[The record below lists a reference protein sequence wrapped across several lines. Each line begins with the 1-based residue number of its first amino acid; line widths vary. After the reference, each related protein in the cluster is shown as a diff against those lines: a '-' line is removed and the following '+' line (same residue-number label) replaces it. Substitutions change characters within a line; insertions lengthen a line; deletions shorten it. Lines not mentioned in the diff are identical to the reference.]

1 MRFLRNVLATLVG
14 LILFFGLLFLIL
26 GIIASSSEDQ
36 IVVAENSVLK
46 IDLDQRPIVERQ
58 ENEFSLD
65 IPGISGT
72 NNTPVGV
79 VEIKQAIQA
88 AKEDDNIQGI
98 YLTPG
103 IVIGGWAA
111 LREIRHELIDFKAA
125 DKFIV
130 AFNGQ
135 AMTEQAYYLSAVADE
150 NYLFPEGFI
159 EFNGLASQTVF
170 LKELLEKI
178 GVEPRVFRVGKFKG
192 AVEPLTRTDLSEE
205 NRAQIESFLNSIYNT
220 YLTDLAEVEGDL
232 SAQELR
238 DIADSMRVYLPA
250 QAVEYGMVD
259 ALAYDD
265 EVNDKLKQRLNLEEE
280 DDEVE
285 FISLDEYQE
294 VIADDTEYSKNRVA
308 VIVAEGEIREGKS
321 SDGVIGGDTVGEEL
335 RKAREDDNVKAVV
348 LRINSPGGSGTASEK
363 IWREVELM
371 KEEKPIIASMSTYA
385 ASGGYYMAMGCDTI
399 VAQPNTIT
407 GSIGVF
413 SVAFGTQELFN
424 KLGLSVD
431 VVKTG
436 ALADILYP
444 TEPITPA
451 EERIIQNSVEQ
462 FYETFVTKA
471 AQGRGMSVEN
481 IKEIASGRVWTG
493 AEAKERNLVDVLGN
507 LDDAIAIAVNRAGL
521 EDDDYRVKYY
531 PEKKPLIDQILKEF
545 NLEANTYR
553 MKREL
558 GPLYPYV
565 QQIQSLQY
573 MQGLQARLPFTIEI
587 Q

>member
-14 LILFFGLLFLIL
+14 LILFFGFIILIL

-88 AKEDDNIQGI
+88 AKEDDNIRGI

-111 LREIRHELIDFKAA
+111 LREIRHELIDFKTA
-125 DKFIV
+125 DKFVV

-135 AMTEQAYYLSAVADE
+135 AMTEQAYYLSSVADE

-170 LKELLEKI
+170 LKGLLEKI

-192 AVEPLTRTDLSEE
+192 AIEPLIRTDLSEE

-294 VIADDTEYSKNRVA
+294 AIATDTEYSKNRVA
-308 VIVAEGEIREGKS
+308 VIVAEGEIREGES

-363 IWREVELM
+363 IWREVQLM

-507 LDDAIAIAVNRAGL
+507 LDDAVAIAVNRAGL
-521 EDDDYRVKYY
+521 EEDDYRVKYY

-553 MKREL
+553 MKKEL

-565 QQIQSLQY
+565 QQIQSLQH
-573 MQGLQARLPFTIEI
+573 MQGLQARLPFTLEI

>member
-14 LILFFGLLFLIL
+14 LILFFGFIILIL

-88 AKEDDNIQGI
+88 AKEDDNIRGI

-111 LREIRHELIDFKAA
+111 LREIRHELIDFKTA
-125 DKFIV
+125 DKFVV

-135 AMTEQAYYLSAVADE
+135 AMTEQAYYLSSVADE

-170 LKELLEKI
+170 LKGLLEKI

-192 AVEPLTRTDLSEE
+192 AIEPLIRTDLSEE

-265 EVNDKLKQRLNLEEE
+265 EVNDKLKQRLNLEED

-294 VIADDTEYSKNRVA
+294 ATATDTEYSKNRVA
-308 VIVAEGEIREGKS
+308 VIVAEGEIREGES

-363 IWREVELM
+363 IWREVQLM

-507 LDDAIAIAVNRAGL
+507 LDDAVAIAVNRAGL
-521 EDDDYRVKYY
+521 EEDDYRVKYY

-553 MKREL
+553 MKKEL

-565 QQIQSLQY
+565 QQIQSLQH
-573 MQGLQARLPFTIEI
+573 MQGLQARLPFTLEI

>member
-88 AKEDDNIQGI
+88 AKEDDNIRGI

-111 LREIRHELIDFKAA
+111 LREIRHELIDFKTA
-125 DKFIV
+125 DKFVV

-135 AMTEQAYYLSAVADE
+135 AMTEQAYYLSSVADE

-170 LKELLEKI
+170 LKGLLEKI

-192 AVEPLTRTDLSEE
+192 AIEPLIRDNLSEE

-265 EVNDKLKQRLNLEEE
+265 EVNDKLKQRLNLEED

-294 VIADDTEYSKNRVA
+294 AIATDTEYSKNRVA

-363 IWREVELM
+363 IWREVQLM

-471 AQGRGMSVEN
+471 AQGRDMSVEN

-507 LDDAIAIAVNRAGL
+507 LDDAVAIAVNRAGL
-521 EDDDYRVKYY
+521 EEDDYRVKYY

-553 MKREL
+553 MKKEL

-565 QQIQSLQY
+565 QQIQSLQH
-573 MQGLQARLPFTIEI
+573 MQGLQARLPFTLEI

>member
-1 MRFLRNVLATLVG
+1 M
-14 LILFFGLLFLIL
+14 
-26 GIIASSSEDQ
+26 
-36 IVVAENSVLK
+36 AENSVLK

-88 AKEDDNIQGI
+88 AKEDDNIRGI

-111 LREIRHELIDFKAA
+111 LREIRHELIDFKTA
-125 DKFIV
+125 DKFVV

-135 AMTEQAYYLSAVADE
+135 AMTEQAYYLSSVADE

-170 LKELLEKI
+170 LKGLLEKI

-192 AVEPLTRTDLSEE
+192 AIEPLIRDNLSEE

-265 EVNDKLKQRLNLEEE
+265 EVNDKLKQRLNLEED

-294 VIADDTEYSKNRVA
+294 AIATDTEYSKNRVA
-308 VIVAEGEIREGKS
+308 VIVAEGEIREGES

-363 IWREVELM
+363 IWREVQLM

-471 AQGRGMSVEN
+471 AQGRNMSVEN

-507 LDDAIAIAVNRAGL
+507 LDDAVAIAANRAGL
-521 EDDDYRVKYY
+521 EEDDYRVKYY

-553 MKREL
+553 VKKEL

-565 QQIQSLQY
+565 QQIQSLQH
-573 MQGLQARLPFTIEI
+573 MQGLQARLPFTLEI

>member
-14 LILFFGLLFLIL
+14 LILFFGLIFLIL
-26 GIIASSSEDQ
+26 GILASSSEDQ

-58 ENEFSLD
+58 ENEFSLN
-65 IPGISGT
+65 IPGISGS
-72 NNTPVGV
+72 NNTPVGL
-79 VEIKQAIQA
+79 VEIKQAIQS
-88 AKEDDNIQGI
+88 AKEDDNIRGI

-111 LREIRHELIDFKAA
+111 LREIRHELINFKTA

-135 AMTEQAYYLSAVADE
+135 AMTEQAYYLSSVADE

-170 LKELLEKI
+170 LKGLLEKI

-220 YLTDLAEVEGDL
+220 YLTDLAEAEGDL
-232 SAQELR
+232 SARELR

-265 EVNDKLKQRLNLEEE
+265 EVNDKLKQRLGLEED

-285 FISLDEYQE
+285 VISLDEYQE
-294 VIADDTEYSKNRVA
+294 AIADDTEYSKNRVA

-348 LRINSPGGSGTASEK
+348 LRINSPGGSGSASEK
-363 IWREVELM
+363 IWREVQLM

-424 KLGLSVD
+424 KLGLTVD

-451 EERIIQNSVEQ
+451 EEKIIQNSVDQ

-471 AQGRGMSVEN
+471 AQGRNMSVEN

-507 LDDAIAIAVNRAGL
+507 LDDAIALAVNRAGL
-521 EDDDYRVKYY
+521 EEGDYRVKYY

-545 NLEANTYR
+545 DLETNTYM

-565 QQIQSLQY
+565 QQIQSLQH
-573 MQGLQARLPFTIEI
+573 MQGLQARLPFVLEI